1 MTSIEI
7 ILNTVFFKIWNM
19 SIRAGSCILAVLL
32 FRFLLQKFPRKYLY
46 MLWLVVAFRL
56 VCPVTLNTQ
65 FSLFNLEVLTDYGGV
80 LAERPEEDQKSQEK
94 TMEAGAES
102 ASSEQSPKKPEEE
115 STAVSLGEMM
125 QRPKSIRTS
134 LREFLHLAGKGQL
147 KETSLWR
154 MGTCVWIAGM
164 GVFAVYFAV
173 GIVRMGTGCA
183 GLSAGKAAGKIR
195 TGSMNATACPLP
207 SWRAFFLR
215 GSICPGGCR
224 KNSRKWCFFMSRFI
238 SKERIIW

>member
-32 FRFLLQKFPRKYLY
+32 LRFLLQKFPRKYLY

-94 TMEAGAES
+94 TMEAWAES
-102 ASSEQSPKKPEEE
+102 ASLEQSPKKPEEE
-115 STAVSLGEMM
+115 STD
-125 QRPKSIRTS
+125 RKS
-134 LREFLHLAGKGQL
+134 
-147 KETSLWR
+147 
-154 MGTCVWIAGM
+154 V
-164 GVFAVYFAV
+164 V
-173 GIVRMGTGCA
+173 
-183 GLSAGKAAGKIR
+183 
-195 TGSMNATACPLP
+195 
-207 SWRAFFLR
+207 
-215 GSICPGGCR
+215 
-224 KNSRKWCFFMSRFI
+224 
-238 SKERIIW
+238 

>member
-19 SIRAGSCILAVLL
+19 SIRAGYCILAVLL
-32 FRFLLQKFPRKYLY
+32 LRFLLQKFPRKYLY

-102 ASSEQSPKKPEEE
+102 ASLEQSPKKPEEE
-115 STAVSLGEMM
+115 KGKKPLG
-125 QRPKSIRTS
+125 R
-134 LREFLHLAGKGQL
+134 
-147 KETSLWR
+147 
-154 MGTCVWIAGM
+154 
-164 GVFAVYFAV
+164 
-173 GIVRMGTGCA
+173 
-183 GLSAGKAAGKIR
+183 LSKKH
-195 TGSMNATACPLP
+195 
-207 SWRAFFLR
+207 
-215 GSICPGGCR
+215 
-224 KNSRKWCFFMSRFI
+224 
-238 SKERIIW
+238 